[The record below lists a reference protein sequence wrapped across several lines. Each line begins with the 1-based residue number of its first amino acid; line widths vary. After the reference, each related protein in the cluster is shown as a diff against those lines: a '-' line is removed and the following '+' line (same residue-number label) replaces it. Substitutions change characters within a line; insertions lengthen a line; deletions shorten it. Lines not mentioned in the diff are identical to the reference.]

1 MRRTFGGTVLL
12 LLLLLLF
19 AFLAELQ
26 AAITTP
32 ALAATDSTTAAAA
45 AKPEPAKEAATTAPA
60 AGKKSRPEADLSS
73 LPTRQY
79 LDTTVVPIL
88 LQALSQLAKER
99 PASPIEFVANYLL
112 QNKSHYEGGSQQQSI
127 DK

>member
-1 MRRTFGGTVLL
+1 MQTS
-12 LLLLLLF
+12 
-19 AFLAELQ
+19 
-26 AAITTP
+26 TP
-32 ALAATDSTTAAAA
+32 AAAPATEALTPA
-45 AKPEPAKEAATTAPA
+45 AKPEPAKDTGSGGAPTAA
-60 AGKKSRPEADLSS
+60 KKSRPEADLSS

-99 PASPIEFVANYLL
+99 PASPIEFVAKYLL
-112 QNKSHYEGGSQQQSI
+112 QNKAQYEGGSQQQGTI